1 MLAFVCGAV
10 IVWGPPHTNAQ
21 VCGFLVWNLDLHRI
35 TEPLGVCV
43 WGRNCVGSESE
54 LFMKCRRGRWR
65 RIPSNSPIE
74 ITFLVNNTPVFNI
87 PYQYHSTKMQ
97 LYFLWDIPVYISGIT
112 NTRFGKRCLFLC
124 FFMRE
129 ICIMTLPLFFHKHH
143 LSKKIVKSLLGD
155 SFSSRKK
162 CDKKKE

>member
-97 LYFLWDIPVYISGIT
+97 LYFLWDIPVHISDLSWASVTLG
-112 NTRFGKRCLFLC
+112 FGKWC
-124 FFMRE
+124 
-129 ICIMTLPLFFHKHH
+129 LFFHKHH
-143 LSKKIVKSLLGD
+143 LSKKIVKSILGD
-155 SFSSRKK
+155 SFSARKK
-162 CDKKKE
+162 CDKK

>member
-54 LFMKCRRGRWR
+54 LFKQAWQMAPHT
-65 RIPSNSPIE
+65 IQLSIE
-74 ITFLVNNTPVFNI
+74 ITFLVNNTPVFN
-87 PYQYHSTKMQ
+87 M
-97 LYFLWDIPVYISGIT
+97 LAAVYGAVQV
-112 NTRFGKRCLFLC
+112 CAVH
-124 FFMRE
+124 
-129 ICIMTLPLFFHKHH
+129 TLPA
-143 LSKKIVKSLLGD
+143 
-155 SFSSRKK
+155 K
-162 CDKKKE
+162 CVQCLTLPAVCG